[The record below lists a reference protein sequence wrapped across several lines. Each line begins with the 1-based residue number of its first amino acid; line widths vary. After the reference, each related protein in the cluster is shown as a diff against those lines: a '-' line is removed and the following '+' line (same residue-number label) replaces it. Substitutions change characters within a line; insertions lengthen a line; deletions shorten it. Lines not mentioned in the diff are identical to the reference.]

1 MIDRTK
7 LKEKMN
13 EDFDTICEIAD
24 ETRNEINDIMIRSS
38 LKLKSRYFSGMS
50 PDEYIDLIS
59 EVFNDLRSNTTLL
72 HLEGLTA
79 SLEAINT
86 KIISVETKSDLTGK
100 EGK

>member
-13 EDFDTICEIAD
+13 DDFDTICEIAD
-24 ETRNEINDIMIRSS
+24 ETRGEMDDMLIRYS
-38 LKLKSRYFSGMS
+38 LKLKSRYFMGME
-50 PDEYIDLIS
+50 PDEYIALIS
-59 EVFNDLRSNTTLL
+59 EVFNDLRVNSNLIY
-72 HLEGLTA
+72 LEGLTA

-86 KIISVETKSDLTGK
+86 KIISVETRTDLTGK